1 MHSGGTEMNEF
12 QTRTRIVIADS
23 HPVFRAELRSVLQS
37 NNFAVVGQ
45 AWNGADAM
53 ALVRR
58 TVPDILLLDIA
69 LPSVSGFEVLRKICQ
84 LDKDIRVILITAA
97 ITKREIVHALQ
108 LGARG
113 VLWKS
118 SGAAL
123 LLKSIHCVMDGEL
136 WVSREIVGDLVEALQ
151 KISFI
156 HAAKLQARKTIPA
169 KQLEERI
176 SFGGCGGTK
185 CGLTL
190 REIEIVNATVSGESN
205 HDIAAKFG
213 ISKHTVKHHLSRIYE
228 KVGVYSRLELAVFA
242 THHDLSGPI
251 QHLRRGA

>member
-1 MHSGGTEMNEF
+1 MNEF

-23 HPVFRAELRSVLQS
+23 HPVFRAGLRSVLQS

-53 ALVRR
+53 TLVQR
-58 TVPDILLLDIA
+58 TVPDILLLDSA
-69 LPSVSGFEVLRKICQ
+69 LPLVSGFEVLRNICQ

-97 ITKREIVHALQ
+97 MSKLEIVHALQ

-118 SGAAL
+118 SGAPL

-151 KISFI
+151 KICFI
-156 HAAKLQARKTIPA
+156 DAAERHARKTIPA
-169 KQLEERI
+169 KQLEERT
-176 SFGGCGGTK
+176 SFVGCGGTK
-185 CGLTL
+185 YGLTL
-190 REIEIVNATVSGESN
+190 REIEIVSATVSGETN
-205 HDIAAKFG
+205 HDIAVKFG
-213 ISKHTVKHHLSRIYE
+213 ISKHTVRHHLSRIYE

-242 THHDLSGPI
+242 THHDLSSPF